1 MENLKF
7 EFRAVIKFLCK
18 EGRAAKEIHDR
29 LCAVYGDCAP
39 SYSTVTRWSNEFRR
53 GRESLEDDPRSGR
66 PSDAV
71 NPSVIAAVE
80 KLIRDDRR
88 TKVLEIARTMQIS
101 CGSVE
106 TIIHDHLKMSKVS
119 ARWVPRNLTDHD
131 RARRVTTSQEFV
143 DLFESDPVKFVRQ
156 IVTGD
161 ETWVHHW
168 DPESKVESMQWRH
181 ASSPPPRKFRTLP
194 SAGKLMATIFGTVK
208 DYC

>member
-1 MENLKF
+1 
-7 EFRAVIKFLCK
+7 
-18 EGRAAKEIHDR
+18 
-29 LCAVYGDCAP
+29 
-39 SYSTVTRWSNEFRR
+39 
-53 GRESLEDDPRSGR
+53 
-66 PSDAV
+66 
-71 NPSVIAAVE
+71 
-80 KLIRDDRR
+80 
-88 TKVLEIARTMQIS
+88 MQIS

-143 DLFESDPVKFVRQ
+143 DLFESDPDKFVRK

-181 ASSPPPRKFRTLP
+181 ASSPPPRKFTTLP
-194 SAGKLMATIFGTVK
+194 SAGKLMATIFGTVN